1 MEPTKNWLELPPDIT
16 VNILHRIG
24 VEDILENAQKVCIV
38 WREVCKD
45 PALWRVVCVGRFPF
59 QTDAFPLHETCKEAV
74 DRSQGQLLDLT
85 IIGGYCNPELLQ
97 YVADSTN
104 ISQEDIEALGR
115 YCPLL
120 KTLKLNHKPYLR
132 SRGGKGDDEVPLA
145 IGKHLPELTHLQ
157 LIQNCM
163 TNIGL
168 EAILDGCRHL
178 ESLDLSGYLYLDLKG
193 DLGVPPPN
201 NETHDVLDD
210 SDDEYDGYHDYH
222 MDDCDNEY
230 DGYHD
235 YDLDDNDAGS
245 ADLENLSERMASM
258 DMCSCCLPARTIFF
272 SFS

>member
-1 MEPTKNWLELPPDIT
+1 MERSFEKVMLLE
-16 VNILHRIG
+16 
-24 VEDILENAQKVCIV
+24 
-38 WREVCKD
+38 
-45 PALWRVVCVGRFPF
+45 
-59 QTDAFPLHETCKEAV
+59 
-74 DRSQGQLLDLT
+74 
-85 IIGGYCNPELLQ
+85 ELFLF
-97 YVADSTN
+97 STN

-132 SRGGKGDDEVPLA
+132 FQGGKGDYEVPLA

-193 DLGVPPPN
+193 DLGKRCSEQIKCLRLHYDSNEGFPPN
-201 NETHDVLDD
+201 NETRDVLDD
-210 SDDEYDGYHDYH
+210 SDDEYDGYHDY
-222 MDDCDNEY
+222 
-230 DGYHD
+230 
-235 YDLDDNDAGS
+235 DLDDIDDGS

-258 DMCSCCLPARTIFF
+258 DM
-272 SFS
+272 